1 MPPVLALVL
10 AALIL
15 APVGALAADLVV
27 WWEKGFNPEEDAAI
41 VEVIGAFEQK
51 TGQQVE
57 LVLVPQDEL
66 PPKVEAALDSGSPP
80 DLAFGNLLGAPA
92 IRWAHEGRLVDLS
105 ATVAP
110 VATMFDPGSLER
122 WTRTDEQTGRR
133 ALYGLPV
140 GRTGNNLHAWRSLLE
155 EAGFT
160 LDDIPG
166 DWELFWAFW
175 CDQVQPAVRKSLGR
189 DDIWGIGQAMSAAA
203 TADTEILFRQFVDAY
218 QADYVVSDGRLLIDD
233 PEVRHRLVLA
243 MTSFISIW
251 RKGCTPPDSLRW
263 TNLDNNKAFLAQRV
277 VMTPNQTLSIPN
289 TLRQDRPDDY
299 YRNTRTIE
307 WPLGP
312 SGNSFPLAG
321 WVYAAVV
328 LKDGHNV
335 PAALAFAR
343 FLVEEG
349 WLAHYLNFSAERFIP
364 PLPALLDQPF
374 WLDTSDQHRMM
385 AVMQLSERGLDHDY
399 VAASG
404 DWRHAK
410 VSEEHVWAKAIR
422 RVAAE
427 GISPEQAVDE
437 AIARIKQILAK

>member
-1 MPPVLALVL
+1 MRFPAAIL
-10 AALIL
+10 AAALAT
-15 APVGALAADLVV
+15 APVGARAANLVV

-41 VEVIGAFEQK
+41 VEVISAFEQK

-66 PPKVEAALDSGSPP
+66 PLKVQAALDGGRPP

-92 IRWAHEGRLVDLS
+92 IRWAHEGHLVDLA

-110 VATMFDPGSLER
+110 VAAMFDPASLER
-122 WTRTDEQTGRR
+122 WTLSDEQTGQR
-133 ALYGLPV
+133 ALHGLPI
-140 GRTGNNLHAWRSLLE
+140 GRTGNNLHAWQSLLE
-155 EAGFT
+155 AAGFT

-166 DWELFWAFW
+166 EWEQFWSFW
-175 CDQVQPAVRKSLGR
+175 CDLVQPAVRKSLGR
-189 DDIWGIGQAMSAAA
+189 ENIWGIGQAMSAAA

-218 QADYVVSDGRLLIDD
+218 EADYVLSDGRVLIDD
-233 PEVRHRLVLA
+233 PEVRDRLILA
-243 MTSFISIW
+243 MASVTSIW

-263 TNLDNNKAFLAQRV
+263 SNLDNNKAFVAQRV

-299 YRNTRTIE
+299 YKNTRTIE

-312 SGNSFPLAG
+312 SGNRFPLAG

-328 LKDGHNV
+328 FKGGLNV

-343 FLVEEG
+343 FLVEDG

-364 PLPALLDQPF
+364 PLPALMDQPF
-374 WLDTSDQHRMM
+374 WLDPSDQHRMM

-410 VSEEHVWAKAIR
+410 VSEEHVWANAIR
-422 RVAAE
+422 RVAAD

-437 AIARIKQILAK
+437 ASARIKQILAE